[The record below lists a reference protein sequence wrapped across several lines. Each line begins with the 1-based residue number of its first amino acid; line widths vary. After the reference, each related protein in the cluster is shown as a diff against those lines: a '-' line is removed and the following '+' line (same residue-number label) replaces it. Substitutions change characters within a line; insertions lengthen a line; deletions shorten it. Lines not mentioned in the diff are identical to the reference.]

1 MARAL
6 SVGDEA
12 PNFDLT
18 STEDVLLMLRDEC
31 VRTSLILYFFQGTEG
46 DGVRDDLLA
55 LARRW
60 DELTAVDARVF
71 GVSRAELPQLK
82 DLQKELH
89 LPFPLL
95 TDDRGFSAVY
105 GLTDPVEG
113 EASTPVLA
121 VVDRYQKLR
130 SLAAVEGGVEEAMPE
145 ALRSLKAMPSPTAS
159 LPKKVVNWW
168 VDRWVN

>member
-1 MARAL
+1 MTRAL

-31 VRTSLILYFFQGTEG
+31 VRTSLVVYFFQGTEG
-46 DGVRDDLLA
+46 EQVRDDLLA

-60 DELTAVDARVF
+60 DELTAVTARVL
-71 GVSRAELPQLK
+71 GVSRAKLPQLK

-95 TDDRGFSAVY
+95 TDDRGFAATY
-105 GLTDPVEG
+105 GLA
-113 EASTPVLA
+113 EAADEAVPPPVLA
-121 VVDRYQKLR
+121 AIDRYQVLL
-130 SLAAVEGGVEEAMPE
+130 SLDTVDGSVEEAMPE
-145 ALRSLKAMPSPTAS
+145 VMKSLKALPSPTAS
-159 LPKKVVNWW
+159 LPRKVVNWW